1 MTGRAD
7 PSFDVPNLLGG
18 LRLRIVPA
26 LAAGAVAAVLT
37 ALAFA
42 ILPNPYR
49 GTLVLVPVQASRGG
63 AGLSG
68 VASSILGAGIDIPR
82 GGFSATRD
90 VVSYLL
96 TSRTVLLA
104 AAATEY
110 QGRPVSVAVAGR
122 EPQPG
127 KDELL
132 LLKLRARIRIT
143 SSRETDFV
151 TVSLRARDSGAVR
164 VLLDA
169 MVGETRRVFASVAQ
183 AQAGQI
189 RRAIG
194 HRVDS
199 ARASLRRAE
208 EALATFDDR
217 NRSVPPRSRLAL
229 ERSRLERALG
239 DATRVWESVSA
250 DEQSAE
256 ARELETAPAL
266 AVVEG
271 LPDLLAAPPRRI
283 LLRGALAGL
292 MVAVLVILIASVR
305 DLARAAARDAAV

>member
-7 PSFDVPNLLGG
+7 PSFDVPNILGG

-42 ILPNPYR
+42 VLPNPYR

-127 KDELL
+127 KDEL
-132 LLKLRARIRIT
+132 A
-143 SSRETDFV
+143 
-151 TVSLRARDSGAVR
+151 A
-164 VLLDA
+164 
-169 MVGETRRVFASVAQ
+169 AQ
-183 AQAGQI
+183 APGPDPD
-189 RRAIG
+189 
-194 HRVDS
+194 H
-199 ARASLRRAE
+199 L
-208 EALATFDDR
+208 LAR
-217 NRSVPPRSRLAL
+217 NRLRDGVAAGPGQWGSAGASR
-229 ERSRLERALG
+229 RHGRG
-239 DATRVWESVSA
+239 DATRLRFGGPGAGGTDPARHRPSGGQRARLTGA
-250 DEQSAE
+250 DGGGA
-256 ARELETAPAL
+256 
-266 AVVEG
+266 G
-271 LPDLLAAPPRRI
+271 H
-283 LLRGALAGL
+283 LR
-292 MVAVLVILIASVR
+292 
-305 DLARAAARDAAV
+305 